1 MFDICFQSWVEVIA
15 NISCERAIVRL
26 IGIVRHREPRIRTD
40 FVCQPYHD
48 FDGRAFAGHP
58 GCICQAGAVRP
69 VFLVGTVRL
78 HPVHKSDLA
87 SVTNRRQQTRVKH
100 RTSLMQFFVFFANQY
115 NVADIVAGSARIG
128 STDTK
133 IDRTTRLVPK
143 FDPPGF
149 SFDDM
154 GIKLQVKL
162 TFTFGGKNIVALV
175 LCYASL
181 LLVPV
186 PNCGRKFGSLENAFY
201 SSILVKCIFGQVPWS
216 NVPPC
221 LLENLKGRMNLVML
235 MKGFAVSQSRSSDTP
250 NASVG
255 LARPLNG
262 ASFACA

>member
-1 MFDICFQSWVEVIA
+1 
-15 NISCERAIVRL
+15 
-26 IGIVRHREPRIRTD
+26 
-40 FVCQPYHD
+40 
-48 FDGRAFAGHP
+48 
-58 GCICQAGAVRP
+58 
-69 VFLVGTVRL
+69 
-78 HPVHKSDLA
+78 
-87 SVTNRRQQTRVKH
+87 
-100 RTSLMQFFVFFANQY
+100 MQFFVFFANQY
-115 NVADIVAGSARIG
+115 NVADIVAGSVRIG
-128 STDTK
+128 STDTR